1 MPSWRKLLTTGADA
15 DLGNLNVINAV
26 TASFFTGS
34 LFTGSFA
41 GDGSLLTDVDISVIE
56 VATVYDTF
64 TSVTTKNLVHN
75 FGTKNVIVTAY
86 NNLDQQIIPAS
97 VTTTDDNTVSITFF
111 TSTTGR
117 VVVAKGG
124 HMVEAGNVA
133 QVATVSDVFTSVSSK
148 SVTHNFGTKDV
159 IVMVYDNSDQQ
170 VVPSS
175 VTTTDIDTVDI
186 TFFTNTTGRVVVAK
200 GGHVVSGSIPSDNIT
215 GFDEKVLAKL
225 NTQGVISGSAGT
237 LNYTGSLNVSGDV
250 TFSNL
255 GTGTVSAT
263 NGVLSTTSDMNLKVE
278 DGYIDKALDKVM
290 NLKPRYYHWKEESGL
305 PTDLRQ
311 LGFYAQEV
319 NAALGEEAANTPK
332 SENEKWGIHDRG
344 IIAMLTKATQEQQE
358 LLDNLK
364 SRIKTLENN

>member
-15 DLGNLNVINAV
+15 DLGSLNVINAV

-124 HMVEAGNVA
+124 HMVQAGNVA

-148 SVTHNFGTKDV
+148 SVIHNFGTKDV

-175 VTTTDIDTVDI
+175 VTTTNIDTVDI

-215 GFDEKVLAKL
+215 GFDEKVLTKL

-237 LNYTGSLNVSGDV
+237 LNYTGSLNVSGGV
-250 TFSNL
+250 TFSSL

-263 NGVLSTTSDMNLKVE
+263 NGVLSTASDMNLKVE
-278 DGYIDKALDKVM
+278 DGYIDKALDKIM
-290 NLKPRYYHWKEESGL
+290 NLKPRYYHWNEKSGL

-344 IIAMLTKATQEQQE
+344 IIAMLTKAIQEQQE

>member
-15 DLGNLNVINAV
+15 DLGSLNVINAV

-56 VATVYDTF
+56 VSTVYDTF

-124 HMVEAGNVA
+124 HMVQAGNVA

-175 VTTTDIDTVDI
+175 VTTTNIDTVDI

-215 GFDEKVLAKL
+215 GFDEKVLTKL

-237 LNYTGSLNVSGDV
+237 LNYTGSLNVSGGV
-250 TFSNL
+250 TFSSL

-263 NGVLSTTSDMNLKVE
+263 NGVLSTASDMNLKVE
-278 DGYIDKALDKVM
+278 DGYIDKALDKIM
-290 NLKPRYYHWKEESGL
+290 NLKPRYYHWNEKSGL

-344 IIAMLTKATQEQQE
+344 IIAMLTKAIQEQQE

>member
-124 HMVEAGNVA
+124 H
-133 QVATVSDVFTSVSSK
+133 
-148 SVTHNFGTKDV
+148 
-159 IVMVYDNSDQQ
+159 
-170 VVPSS
+170 
-175 VTTTDIDTVDI
+175 
-186 TFFTNTTGRVVVAK
+186 
-200 GGHVVSGSIPSDNIT
+200 VVSGSIPSDNIT

-237 LNYTGSLNVSGDV
+237 LNYTGSLNVSGAV

-263 NGVLSTTSDMNLKVE
+263 NGVLSTASDMNLKVE

-344 IIAMLTKATQEQQE
+344 IIAMLTKAIQEQQE